1 MSAGAGCRSLLTY
14 WCVEVVRARR
24 MLGTAE
30 RCILVS
36 VRESWGTMSLSK
48 QAVRRDVLKWAA
60 ASGGLMLSAAWW
72 SQRADAGSGT
82 SSAENGPGAA
92 ASADYGSVARSAVTA
107 WVRIV
112 PDNSVT
118 LIASQSEMGQGA
130 TTTLAAALADE
141 LYLPWESVRIEFAPF
156 AAEYR
161 DPTYHWMFTGNSQSV
176 TSFYEV
182 MRQMGAAAREMLVSA
197 AASRLGVGAGSLS
210 IAGGAIHD
218 AGSGRS
224 LTFGELAADAARLPV
239 PTHARLRPDPSFAGR
254 AMPRWDIPSKVDGTA
269 VFGMDVKIPGMLLAA
284 VRCAPRFGARLVRY
298 DAAALRRKPGVVAV
312 LEVPNGLAVV
322 ARTWWQAHQAL
333 QSSELV
339 WSDDGSRLTSL
350 SSLPAVYH
358 ERLESGP
365 FHVYKEAG
373 DPLGALAAAPMRRTS
388 VYEIPFQAHATMEPM
403 NCTVH
408 IGRGRCDIW
417 VPTQG
422 VELTQNVAMQVTGL
436 PSERIT
442 IHRTLIGGG
451 FGRRLL
457 ADFVKQ
463 ALLIGKAVK
472 APVKLIWSREED
484 MTHDAYRPAMLHEIT
499 GAISGSGAFA
509 ALTHRVVS
517 PSYMLYIFP
526 RAGFPQIKDWTQPL
540 LPPPQYDPM
549 SVEGLVDIPY
559 DVPNQRVEQHRLELD
574 VPVSVWR
581 TTGHGANNF
590 VLESF
595 IDELALAARVD
606 PLRFR
611 RIALAKDPRMLK
623 LIDVLAEKADWSRP
637 LPSGS
642 GRGMAVARAFGG
654 LAASAAEVA
663 VVGNEVRIRRIV
675 AVVDCG
681 RVLDPGIATS
691 NVLGGTVWGLSGMK
705 TAISFADGCAAQSNF
720 DGFEPLHLWES
731 PPCEVHFVESGA
743 ALGGTG
749 ELGPVPIQAAVGNAI
764 FGASGRRIRSLP
776 LRESALRLASARN
789 A

>member
-1 MSAGAGCRSLLTY
+1 
-14 WCVEVVRARR
+14 
-24 MLGTAE
+24 
-30 RCILVS
+30 
-36 VRESWGTMSLSK
+36 
-48 QAVRRDVLKWAA
+48 
-60 ASGGLMLSAAWW
+60 MLSAAWLP
-72 SQRADAGSGT
+72 QRAGAGDRAGSD
-82 SSAENGPGAA
+82 ENGSGAP
-92 ASADYGSVARSAVTA
+92 ASPDYGSGAWSAVTA

-112 PDNSVT
+112 PDGTVT

-156 AAEYR
+156 AAAYR
-161 DPTYHWMFTGNSQSV
+161 DPAYRWMFTGNSQSI

-197 AASRLGVGAGSLS
+197 ASNRLGVGAGSLS
-210 IAGGAIHD
+210 IAGGAVHD

-254 AMPRWDIPSKVDGTA
+254 AMPRWDIPSKVDGSA

-298 DAAALRRKPGVVAV
+298 DAAALRKKPGVVAV
-312 LEVPNGLAVV
+312 VEVPNGLAVV
-322 ARTWWQAHQAL
+322 GRTWWQAHQAL
-333 QSSELV
+333 ESSELV
-339 WSDDGSRLTSL
+339 WSDEGSRLTS
-350 SSLPAVYH
+350 SSGLPAVYR
-358 ERLESGP
+358 ERLASGP
-365 FHVYKEAG
+365 FHLYKDTG
-373 DPLGALAAAPMRRTS
+373 DSAKELAAAPVHHTA

-408 IGRGRCDIW
+408 ISGGRCDIW

-484 MTHDAYRPAMLHEIT
+484 MTHDGYRPAMLHEIAG
-499 GAISGSGAFA
+499 GASGAGSFL
-509 ALTHRVVS
+509 ALAHRVVS

-526 RAGFPQIKDWTQPL
+526 RGAFPQIKDWTQPL

-549 SVEGLVDIPY
+549 SVEGLIDIPY

-611 RIALAKDPRMLK
+611 RTALAKDQRLLK
-623 LIDVLAEKADWSRP
+623 LLDALAEKSDWSRP
-637 LPSGS
+637 LPPGS

-654 LAASAAEVA
+654 LAAAAAEVA
-663 VVGNEVRIRRIV
+663 VVGNEVRVRRIV

-705 TAISFADGCAAQSNF
+705 TAISFADGSAVQSNF

-731 PPCEVHFVESGA
+731 PPCEVHFIESGA

-749 ELGPVPIQAAVGNAI
+749 ELGPVPVQAAVGNAI
-764 FGASGRRIRSLP
+764 FSASGRRIRSLP
-776 LRESALRLASARN
+776 LAESGLRLAAARN